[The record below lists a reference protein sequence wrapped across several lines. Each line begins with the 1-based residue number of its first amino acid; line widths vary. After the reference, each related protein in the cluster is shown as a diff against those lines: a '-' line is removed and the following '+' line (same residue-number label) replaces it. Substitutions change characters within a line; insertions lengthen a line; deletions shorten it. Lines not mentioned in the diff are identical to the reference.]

1 MVNDLGT
8 NNRKVKYVKPIH
20 DGVLVESFVV
30 SETTTGGLFKP
41 EEVIEKEKATMKDD
55 QYRKVVAVGPECK
68 NVKVGDEVLFGRS
81 SPFHMSFDGVDYM
94 HYFEHQV
101 IQIYTKE
108 EDREL
113 VDNSRYISSY
123 RQ

>member
-1 MVNDLGT
+1 MINDSGT
-8 NNRKVKYVKPIH
+8 SKRKVKFAKPIH
-20 DGVLVESFVV
+20 DGIIVESFVV
-30 SETTTGGLFKP
+30 SETTKGGLFKP
-41 EEVIEKEKATMKDD
+41 EEVVEKEKATMKDD

-81 SPFHMSFDGVDYM
+81 TPFNMNFDGVDYM

-101 IQIYTKE
+101 IQIYTTE
-108 EDREL
+108 ENREL
-113 VDNSRYISSY
+113 IDNSRYISSY